1 MSNLPNMANIMQ
13 MYQTLT
19 QNPMQILGN
28 MGVPQNIANNPQAII
43 QHLMN
48 TGKISQDQLNQAMQM
63 KDNPMFKGLMG
74 K

>member
-1 MSNLPNMANIMQ
+1 MSNLPNMASIMQ

-19 QNPMQILGN
+19 QNPMHILGN

-63 KDNPMFKGLMG
+63 KDNPMFKGLL